1 MRVFLILFIVFGFYF
16 IYEKQTNL
24 IESWAVESLRSD
36 RNIPIYIFKLNII
49 EQNKRV
55 LG

>member
-24 IESWAVESLRSD
+24 IGSLAVELLKSD
-36 RNIPIYIFKLNII
+36 KIYQFIYLN
-49 EQNKRV
+49 
-55 LG
+55 